1 MAGATPG
8 VVGSPAP
15 PKSVLS
21 EFLFGSV
28 GPRGGRHPGVVDA
41 MAKSA
46 ARTVGSTVAR
56 ELTRGILGS
65 LLGGGRR
72 R

>member
-1 MAGATPG
+1 MAGVTPG
-8 VVGSPAP
+8 VVGATAP
-15 PKSVLS
+15 PKSALS

-28 GPRGGRHPGVVDA
+28 GPRGGQRPGVVDA

-56 ELTRGILGS
+56 ELTRGLLGS